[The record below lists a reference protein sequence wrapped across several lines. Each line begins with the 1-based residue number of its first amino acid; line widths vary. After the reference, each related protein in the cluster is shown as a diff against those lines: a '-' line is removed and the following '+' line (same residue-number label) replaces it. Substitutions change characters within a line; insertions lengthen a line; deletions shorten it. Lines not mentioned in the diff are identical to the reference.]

1 MRSAKMG
8 MLATAGPEPAEQL
21 GSIGLIKVIQ
31 SAASSCWWLTQWG
44 LYGVF
49 SRHHYYSVYEN
60 KYDWRNASSK
70 PTIWFSHK
78 SLVQL
83 TNRYS
88 FFNADI
94 Y

>member
-49 SRHHYYSVYEN
+49 SRHHY
-60 KYDWRNASSK
+60 
-70 PTIWFSHK
+70 
-78 SLVQL
+78 
-83 TNRYS
+83 
-88 FFNADI
+88 
-94 Y
+94 